1 MKVQVEELSPIEKKL
16 SIEVDNARVA
26 EELNRAYA
34 ALSGQVKLPGFRQGK
49 VPRRILEQRYRE
61 QVEDDVIQRVVQK
74 AYLEAVREH
83 KVEAVASPQVTNS
96 GIKPNAPFSFEARV
110 EVKPRVEAKDFE
122 GVSLTKIDATISDEA
137 VNEQIERMRQNQGR
151 IEPITDRDTAA
162 SGDQV
167 TIDFEAKVDGNPF
180 PGSKADG
187 IGVRVQA
194 GELIEGNIPQLEGV
208 KVGESKDVEYTFGP
222 DYQVEDIRGK
232 TATFHITVKELKK
245 SVVPELDDAFAKES
259 GVAQTVDEL
268 RAKIR
273 SDLEKNKKNQ
283 VQVDERDALIKALL
297 EKNPFEVPR
306 AMVERAIDSM
316 MEGAFRQMQRQ
327 GIDPRQLNL
336 DFNRLREEMREKAV
350 LEVKGTL
357 LFEAIAQQQ
366 NIQASDEDVKKRI
379 EDLAIEA
386 NQPVAQVEKYFKGPD
401 ERLGLSLR
409 LREEKTIEF
418 LKGRAK
424 YS

>member
-96 GIKPNAPFSFEARV
+96 GLKPNAPFNFEARV

-122 GVSLTKIDATISDEA
+122 GVSLTKIDASIPDEA
-137 VNEQIERMRQNQGR
+137 VNEQIERMRQSQGR
-151 IEPITDRDTAA
+151 VEPITDRDTAA
-162 SGDQV
+162 AGDQV

-208 KVGESKDVEYTFGP
+208 KVGESKDVEYTFGQ

-232 TATFHITVKELKK
+232 TAVFHITVKELKK

>member
-49 VPRRILEQRYRE
+49 VPRRILEQRFRE

-74 AYLEAVREH
+74 AYLDAVREH

-96 GIKPNAPFSFEARV
+96 GLKPNAPFNFEARV
-110 EVKPRVEAKDFE
+110 EVKPRVEAKDYE
-122 GVSLTKIDATISDEA
+122 GVALTKIDTSVTDEA
-137 VNEQIERMRQNQGR
+137 VNEQIERMRQSLGR
-151 IEPITDRDTAA
+151 IEPVTDRDAVAA
-162 SGDQV
+162 GDQV
-167 TIDFEAKVDGNPF
+167 TIDFEAKVEGNPF

-194 GELIEGNIPQLEGV
+194 GELIEGNIAALEGV
-208 KVGESKDVEYTFGP
+208 KVGESKDIDYVFP
-222 DYQVEDIRGK
+222 QDYQAEEVRGK

-245 SVVPELDDAFAKES
+245 AVVPELNDAFAKET
-259 GVAQTVDEL
+259 GVAQSMDEL
-268 RAKIR
+268 RTKVR
-273 SDLEKNKKNQ
+273 SDLEKAKKNQ
-283 VQVDERDALIKALL
+283 SQVDERDALIKALL
-297 EKNPFEVPR
+297 EKNAFDVPR

-366 NIQASDEDVKKRI
+366 NIQASEEDVDKRI

-386 NQPVAQVEKYFKGPD
+386 NQPVAQVKKYFKGPD

>member
-96 GIKPNAPFSFEARV
+96 GIKPNAPFNFEARV

-122 GVSLTKIDATISDEA
+122 GVSLTKIDASISDEA
-137 VNEQIERMRQNQGR
+137 VNEQIERMRQNVGR
-151 IEPITDRDTAA
+151 VEPITDRDVAA

-167 TIDFEAKVDGNPF
+167 TIDFEAKVGGNPF

-208 KVGESKDVEYTFGP
+208 KVGESKDVEYTFGQ

-259 GVAQTVDEL
+259 GVAQTMDEL

-273 SDLEKNKKNQ
+273 SDLEKGKKNQ
-283 VQVDERDALIKALL
+283 AQVDERDALIKALL

>member
-96 GIKPNAPFSFEARV
+96 GIKPNAPFNFEARV

-122 GVSLTKIDATISDEA
+122 GVSLTKIDASISDEA
-137 VNEQIERMRQNQGR
+137 VNEQIERMRQNVGR
-151 IEPITDRDTAA
+151 VEPITDRDVAA

-167 TIDFEAKVDGNPF
+167 TIDFEAKVDGNAF

-208 KVGESKDVEYTFGP
+208 KVGESKGVEYTFGP

-259 GVAQTVDEL
+259 GVAQTMDEL

-283 VQVDERDALIKALL
+283 TQVDERDALIKALL

>member
-16 SIEVDNARVA
+16 SIEVDSARVV

-34 ALSGQVKLPGFRQGK
+34 ALSGQVKMPGFRQGK
-49 VPRRILEQRYRE
+49 VPRRILEQKYRE

-74 AYLEAVREH
+74 AYLDAVREH

-96 GIKPNAPFSFEARV
+96 GLKPNAPFSFEARV
-110 EVKPRVEAKDFE
+110 EVKPKVEAKDFE
-122 GVSLTKIDATISDEA
+122 GLSLTKVDTAVADDA
-137 VNEQIERMRQNQGR
+137 VNQQIENMRQNLGR
-151 IEPITDRDTAA
+151 IEPVTDRDTAA
-162 SGDQV
+162 QDDQV
-167 TIDFEAKVDGNPF
+167 TIDFEAKVDGKEF

-187 IGVRVQA
+187 IGVRVQD
-194 GELIEGNIPQLEGV
+194 GDLIQGNIPQLAGV
-208 KVGESKDVEYTFGP
+208 KVGESKDVEYTFP
-222 DYQVEDIRGK
+222 QDYQAEEVRGK
-232 TATFHITVKELKK
+232 TAIFHITAKELKK
-245 SVVPELDDAFAKES
+245 AVVPELNDDFAKQT

-268 RAKIR
+268 RAKVR
-273 SDLEKNKKNQ
+273 SDLEKARKNQ
-283 VQVDERDALIKALL
+283 STVDERDGLIKALL
-297 EKNPFEVPR
+297 EKNPFDVPR

-327 GIDPRQLNL
+327 GIDPRQLGL
-336 DFNRLREEMREKAV
+336 DFNRLRDEMREKAT

-366 NIQASDEDVKKRI
+366 NIQASDEDVEKRI

-386 NQPVAQVEKYFKGPD
+386 NQPVAQVKKYFKGPD

>member
-16 SIEVDNARVA
+16 SIEVDNARVV
-26 EELNRAYA
+26 EELNRAYS
-34 ALSGQVKLPGFRQGK
+34 ALSGQVKMPGFRQGK
-49 VPRRILEQRYRE
+49 VPRRILEQKYRE

-74 AYLEAVREH
+74 AYLDAVREH

-96 GIKPNAPFSFEARV
+96 GIKPGAPFSFEARV
-110 EVKPRVEAKDFE
+110 EVKPKVEAKDFE
-122 GVSLTKIDATISDEA
+122 GLSLTKVDTAVADDA
-137 VNEQIERMRQNQGR
+137 VNQQIENMRQNLGR
-151 IEPITDRDTAA
+151 IEPVTDRDTAA
-162 SGDQV
+162 QDDQV
-167 TIDFEAKVDGNPF
+167 TIDFEAKVDGNAF

-187 IGVRVQA
+187 IGVRVQD
-194 GELIEGNIPQLEGV
+194 GDLIQGNIPQLAGV
-208 KVGESKDVEYTFGP
+208 KVGESKDVEYTFP
-222 DYQVEDIRGK
+222 QDYQAEEVRGK
-232 TATFHITVKELKK
+232 TAVFHIIVKELKK
-245 SVVPELDDAFAKES
+245 AVVPELNDDFAKQT

-268 RAKIR
+268 RAKVR
-273 SDLEKNKKNQ
+273 SDLEKARKNQ
-283 VQVDERDALIKALL
+283 STVDERDGLIKALL
-297 EKNPFEVPR
+297 EKNPFDVPR

-327 GIDPRQLNL
+327 GIDPRQLGL
-336 DFNRLREEMREKAV
+336 DFNRLRDEMREKAT

-366 NIQASDEDVKKRI
+366 NIQASDEDVEKRI

-386 NQPVAQVEKYFKGPD
+386 NQPVAQVKKYFKGPD